1 MLNNL
6 FKLAS
11 LGKIAEA
18 ELREASPLPTE
29 LWSPS
34 YKVLKVL
41 TRRIHGHELLL
52 EGQKAN
58 ALHRNGPTDRPK
70 DGHTIL

>member
-1 MLNNL
+1 MKDCLVRLSPVSRLDVRQEAQKTLSTLLHFHFLTVDRSMLNNL

-29 LWSPS
+29 L
-34 YKVLKVL
+34 
-41 TRRIHGHELLL
+41 
-52 EGQKAN
+52 
-58 ALHRNGPTDRPK
+58 
-70 DGHTIL
+70 